1 MAKKRIRRK
10 RKKSNRKMREN
21 SSCAPLCALSA
32 LIESRGIFDCIHEMV
47 EIPQKEVDYCPTD
60 KLVFVVL
67 GIMSGC
73 QVMFDLNRKLR
84 VDRVLLRAFG
94 YQKCADQSVI
104 QRTLDAATQDNVQQ
118 LESALKTIWDSHNMT
133 VPLLESAQKEGRVET
148 VDMDLS
154 GMPAPRKAEG
164 TQKGYFSGKRNTYG
178 RQLARILVPRTQEIV
193 AESLYPGNMTSCMV
207 FKAMVKKMEQHL
219 SLNTR
224 AQRKVIRL
232 RLDGGFGTDENINYA
247 LWRGYHLLAK
257 VYSWKR
263 ANALARSV
271 HEWVDISP
279 GPDNR
284 SRQAGWVSQPHRYG
298 RKTKQLAIRMSKK
311 KGRRY
316 QYSVLV
322 TTDMDADIHS
332 TVDDYDGR
340 SGVPESTFC
349 QDNQGLGM
357 RKRRKKSFVAQQML
371 VLVNQLAHNLI
382 RWIQHWMIKAM
393 KMISSVKSSW
403 VNWWTPSDAADPD
416 EDSDTAAETLSS
428 FGMKRLV
435 HQVLCLSG
443 EATVKKGKVIQIKLN
458 PLYPMISR
466 IRTAFD
472 ALLEPYGITVSLHE
486 I

>member
-10 RKKSNRKMREN
+10 RKKSNRKVREN
-21 SSCAPLCALSA
+21 SPYAPLCALSA

-47 EIPQKEVDYCPTD
+47 KIPQKEVDYCPTD

-73 QVMFDLNRKLR
+73 EVMFDLNRKLR
-84 VDRVLLRAFG
+84 VDKVLLRAFG

-104 QRTLDAATQDNVQQ
+104 QRTLDASIQDNVQQ
-118 LESALKTIWDSHNMT
+118 LESALKTIWDNHNMAT
-133 VPLLESAQKEGRVET
+133 PLLESAQKEGRVET
-148 VDMDLS
+148 IDMDLS
-154 GMPAPRKAEG
+154 GMPASKRAEG
-164 TQKGYFSGKRNTYG
+164 SEKGYFAGKRNTYG
-178 RQLARILVPRTQEIV
+178 RQLARILVPKTQEIV
-193 AESLYPGNMTSCMV
+193 AESLYPGKMTSCKV
-207 FKAMVKKMEQHL
+207 LKSVVEKMEQRL
-219 SLNTR
+219 SLSTK
-224 AQRKVIRL
+224 AQRGLIRL

-247 LWRGYHLLAK
+247 LWRDYHLLAK

-263 ANALARSV
+263 AKALAKSV
-271 HEWVDISP
+271 HEWVDISS

-284 SRQAGWVSQPHRYG
+284 PRQAGWVSQPHRYG
-298 RKTKQLAIRMSKK
+298 KKTKQLAIRMPKK
-311 KGRRY
+311 KGKGY

-322 TTDMDADIHS
+322 TTDMGADIHS

-371 VLVNQLAHNLI
+371 ILLNQLAHNLI
-382 RWIQHWMIKAM
+382 RWIQQWMIKAM
-393 KMISSVKSSW
+393 KLISSVKSSLGS
-403 VNWWTPSDAADPD
+403 WWTPSDDATPEGPD
-416 EDSDTAAETLSS
+416 TVVETLSS

-435 HQVLCLSG
+435 RQVLCLSG
-443 EATVKKGKVIQIKLN
+443 EVTVKKGKVIQIKLN

-472 ALLEPYGITVSLHE
+472 VLLKPYGITVSLHE
-486 I
+486 N

>member
-1 MAKKRIRRK
+1 MAKRRIKRK
-10 RKKSNRKMREN
+10 RKKSNRKIREN
-21 SSCAPLCALSA
+21 SSYAPLCALSA
-32 LIESRGIFDCIHEMV
+32 LIESRSIFDCIHEMV
-47 EIPQKEVDYCPTD
+47 EIPQKEVDYRPTD
-60 KLVFVVL
+60 KLVFVVV

-84 VDRVLLRAFG
+84 VDRVLLRTFG

-104 QRTLDAATQDNVQQ
+104 QRTIDASTRDNVQQ
-118 LESALKTIWDSHNMT
+118 LESALKAIWDNHNMT
-133 VPLLESAQKEGRVET
+133 VPLLENACKEGRVET
-148 VDMDLS
+148 IDMDLS
-154 GMPAPRKAEG
+154 GMPASRKAEG
-164 TQKGYFSGKRNTYG
+164 SKKGYFAGKRNIHG
-178 RQLARILVPRTQEIV
+178 RQLARILIPKTQEIV
-193 AESLYPGNMTSCMV
+193 AESLYPGNMKSCVV
-207 FKAMVKKMEQHL
+207 FKSMVERMEQQL
-219 SLNTR
+219 SLSTKS
-224 AQRKVIRL
+224 QRQLIRL

-263 ANALARSV
+263 ARALARSV

-284 SRQAGWVSQPHRYG
+284 PRQAGWVSQPYRYG
-298 RKTKQLAIRMSKK
+298 SKTKQLAIRMPKK
-311 KGRRY
+311 KGKGH

-322 TTDMDADIHS
+322 ITDMDADLHS

-357 RKRRKKSFVAQQML
+357 RKRRKKLFAAQQML
-371 VLVNQLAHNLI
+371 MLLNQLAHNLI

-393 KMISSVKSSW
+393 KLLSLAKSSQ
-403 VNWWTPSDAADPD
+403 VSWWTPSGNDTP
-416 EDSDTAAETLSS
+416 EDSDTASETLSS

-435 HQVLCLSG
+435 SQVLCLSG
-443 EATVKKGKVIQIKLN
+443 EVTVKKGKVTQIKLN
-458 PLYPMISR
+458 PLYPMITR
-466 IRTAFD
+466 IRTGLD
-472 ALLEPYGITVSLHE
+472 ALLRSYGITVSLHE